1 MILKMLYKEGLPT
14 YEKMFEYLE
23 TLQAGFIEKIKL
35 GGKAIDLNTMAQYRE
50 TTFKKNIGLK

>member
-1 MILKMLYKEGLPT
+1 MLYKEGLPT